1 MKTCMIILA
10 VDWPTLAVAK
20 ATRLSW
26 YRQGY
31 MFSLGLSKSHRGNN
45 PETNLDKPE
54 VSR

>member
-1 MKTCMIILA
+1 MKTCMNILA